1 MNNIFNVFFLQ
12 KFTKKYIEKQWSHKL
27 PVEISGISSK
37 EIMFNP
43 LEFSIIIDNIADN
56 AQKANS
62 TKLTIYF
69 GNDNDGFYIN
79 WTDDGYGLQIENDNN
94 KVFEQGYT
102 TTNGTGIGL
111 YTVKKYVDNMN
122 ATISINEKYKDGF
135 ELQMRF

>member
-1 MNNIFNVFFLQ
+1 
-12 KFTKKYIEKQWSHKL
+12 
-27 PVEISGISSK
+27 
-37 EIMFNP
+37 MFNP